1 MTTIATD
8 GYSMAGDGRSTRG
21 DAISGGDRKKVY
33 KLSDGSLIGAAGRT
47 RDAERAIRALTANPA
62 KPEEVRGDYTLMRL
76 YPDGSIWVHED
87 TLTAPIKVQ
96 PPFAIGSGWTPALGA
111 MMAGATSR
119 EAVKIASKID
129 VHTGGKITS
138 YSI

>member
-8 GYSMAGDGRSTRG
+8 GVWLAGDGRSTRG
-21 DAISGGDRKKVY
+21 DAISGGDRKKVH
-33 KLSDGSLIGAAGRT
+33 KLPDGSIIGAAGRT
-47 RDAERAIRALTANPA
+47 RDAERAVRALMNNPF

-76 YPDGSIWVHED
+76 YPDGDLWVHED
-87 TLTAPIKVQ
+87 TLTAPMKMKT
-96 PPFAIGSGWTPALGA
+96 PFAIGSGWVAALGA
-111 MMAGATSR
+111 MLAGADAKQ
-119 EAVKIASKID
+119 AVKIASKID